1 MCNIEK
7 NYDLMIGCIDID
19 IDYNDDELLYYVGM
33 YNAIINKF
41 DEAIKFYRLSVEL
54 GNDDGVNNLGCMYD
68 IETNINIKKN
78 MNETIGLY
86 KMVVEKVII
95 MQMGNLWC
103 LYKNGSGVRRNIDE
117 AIRLWWLCEWT
128 YWVYWLG
135 LLFAQIL
142 VELGFYRW
150 TNNYIIID
158 FEEWIYIWV

>member
-78 MNETIGLY
+78 MNETT
-86 KMVVEKVII
+86 
-95 MQMGNLWC
+95 N
-103 LYKNGSGVRRNIDE
+103 D
-117 AIRLWWLCEWT
+117 ADIRW
-128 YWVYWLG
+128 
-135 LLFAQIL
+135 
-142 VELGFYRW
+142 
-150 TNNYIIID
+150 
-158 FEEWIYIWV
+158 

>member
-95 MQMGNLWC
+95 MQMGNL
-103 LYKNGSGVRRNIDE
+103 
-117 AIRLWWLCEWT
+117 
-128 YWVYWLG
+128 
-135 LLFAQIL
+135 
-142 VELGFYRW
+142 
-150 TNNYIIID
+150 
-158 FEEWIYIWV
+158 